1 VARRNLKD
9 PVPCV
14 AHGEDAPGAAVIVV
28 CSVGVEL
35 DLIPYAA
42 DARSA
47 VLAAGQRDRDGDR
60 LVVVTPARDRIA
72 LTEELAGLL
81 RRPVELASLD

>member
-1 VARRNLKD
+1 
-9 PVPCV
+9 
-14 AHGEDAPGAAVIVV
+14 VIAV

-47 VLAAGQRDRDGDR
+47 LLAAGQRRGDGDR
-60 LVVVTPARDRIA
+60 LVVVTPARDRIG

-81 RRPVELASLD
+81 RRPVELATLD